1 MSEKAT
7 LRAHGNSYNIFIL
20 VLTVYSLVLMAVL
33 FLFPLDPDTRS
44 AVNVWDN
51 AICVIFLID
60 FLYNLTGARPKRGYL
75 VGQLGVIDLLGSI
88 PSFTFLPFTAL
99 FRLFRI
105 FRLVRILKMF
115 RGQNQ
120 KQIVADVLHNRGQY
134 ATFITILLAGMV
146 LSVSSIL
153 VLQFESRS
161 PDANIVTGGDAL
173 WWAIV
178 TITTV
183 GYGDFY
189 PVTTLGR
196 ITGVFVMF
204 AGVGIIGAL
213 ASILASMLVS
223 PSASDDAAAVETAGA
238 PAPAPDGA
246 ATAGGTSAASAPA
259 PAPGGSTAL
268 QSTPAADDATLE
280 AVRAELASLR
290 VEVAALRD
298 DLRAPNA

>member
-1 MSEKAT
+1 MTAT
-7 LRAHGNSYNIFIL
+7 TPVTRQHGNAYNIFIL

-33 FLFPLDPDTRS
+33 FLLPLDPDTRS

-51 AICVIFLID
+51 AICFIFLID
-60 FLYNLTGARPKRGYL
+60 FAYNLAGAKPKRAYL

-88 PSFTFLPFTAL
+88 PSFSFLPFTAL

-105 FRLVRILKMF
+105 FRLVRIVKIF

-120 KQIVADVLHNRGQY
+120 KQVVSDVLRNRGQY

-161 PDANIVTGGDAL
+161 PDANITTGGNAL

-189 PVTTLGR
+189 PVTVLGR

-213 ASILASMLVS
+213 ASILASLLVAPS
-223 PSASDDAAAVETAGA
+223 PTSDGSAPEAAG
-238 PAPAPDGA
+238 PAPAS
-246 ATAGGTSAASAPA
+246 AGVPSAGVS
-259 PAPGGSTAL
+259 PGDVSTA
-268 QSTPAADDATLE
+268 SVA
-280 AVRAELASLR
+280 AELAGLR
-290 VEVAALRD
+290 AEIAAMRAALPAARQ
-298 DLRAPNA
+298 ATEPPA

>member
-44 AVNVWDN
+44 TVNVWDN
-51 AICVIFLID
+51 AICVVFLID
-60 FLYNLTGARPKRGYL
+60 FFYNLTGARPKRAYL
-75 VGQLGVIDLLGSI
+75 VGQLGVIDLLGSV
-88 PSFTFLPFTAL
+88 PSFSFLPFTAL

-120 KQIVADVLHNRGQY
+120 KQIMADVLHNRGQY

-153 VLQFESRS
+153 VLQFESRA
-161 PDANIVTGGDAL
+161 PDANIQTGGDAL

-183 GYGDFY
+183 GYGDYY

-204 AGVGIIGAL
+204 SGVGIIGAL

-223 PSASDDAAAVETAGA
+223 PSPPADDAAATETA
-238 PAPAPDGA
+238 PAPASGA
-246 ATAGGTSAASAPA
+246 APAVDTMPAGAVAPT
-259 PAPGGSTAL
+259 PST
-268 QSTPAADDATLE
+268 AADDAAL
-280 AVRAELASLR
+280 ADVRTELASLR
-290 VEVAALRD
+290 VEIASLRE
-298 DLRAPNA
+298 DLRSERG